1 MQKQTHEI
9 IRVFTDGACSGNPG
23 IGGWAA
29 VICKNQNQNVISG
42 SEMKTTNNRM
52 ELTAVVKVLQNL
64 KKLYSKKAKVEI
76 YSDSAYVVNAVNQD
90 WIKRWKANGWKL
102 TSTKDDVKNRD
113 LWEQLDHVMSLYEI
127 KPELIK
133 VKGHSGNRY
142 NEMADK
148 VAVWEVSIMKGEA

>member
-29 VICKNQNQNVISG
+29 IICSKQNQNVISG

-64 KKLYSKKAKVEI
+64 KKLYSKKAKIEI

-148 VAVWEVSIMKGEA
+148 VAVWEVNIMKGEA

>member
-29 VICKNQNQNVISG
+29 VICLKQNQNVISG
-42 SEMKTTNNRM
+42 SEIKTTNNRM
-52 ELTAVVKVLQNL
+52 ELTAVVKALQNL
-64 KKLYSKKAKVEI
+64 KKLYNKKAKVEI

-90 WIKRWKANGWKL
+90 WVKRWKANGWKL

-127 KPELIK
+127 RPELIK
-133 VKGHSGNRY
+133 VKGHSGNKY

>member
-1 MQKQTHEI
+1 
-9 IRVFTDGACSGNPG
+9 
-23 IGGWAA
+23 
-29 VICKNQNQNVISG
+29 
-42 SEMKTTNNRM
+42 MKTTNNRM